1 MKNTC
6 LVDFS
11 TVENKKTIVET
22 DRVVLT
28 VGKNEFRLSVNSEG
42 QLVVNKA
49 FETIAIFPSASNEI
63 RLS

>member
-1 MKNTC
+1 MKNTFS
-6 LVDFS
+6 VDFS
-11 TVENKKTIVET
+11 TPENKKVIVET

-42 QLVVNKA
+42 HLVVNKA
-49 FETIAIFPSASNEI
+49 FETIAIFPSVSNEI